1 MIPGQAQQ
9 FFTGAAGNQ
18 SAPEP
23 PDPGFKIER
32 SLRFNAAD
40 SAYLSYSPSS
50 LANQRV
56 MTFSFWYKPSDISNS
71 ADLMLFGQ
79 DYNTSGNAVTE
90 RSMSIVSYAGKIGIY
105 DYGAS
110 TDSGNS
116 GSSDPWTP
124 GYIDTTAIFRDAS
137 AWYHFVI
144 AIDTTQSTSTN
155 RCKVYVNG
163 VQRETSSQPNQNSY
177 LSWGQVRNKYIGGQ
191 FVNGGYTRSQSGY
204 MAEIHFIDGTQY
216 AASDFGEFE
225 TDNGTNEWRP
235 KAFSGTYGSE
245 GFYLKFEDNS
255 SVSALGTDS
264 SGNGNNFTPNNFSVS
279 AGTGNDS
286 LIDTPTKFIASSGN
300 NVGNYATFN
309 PLTPVG
315 RDCTFS
321 NGNLDVVI
329 GTGYGG
335 TSNDGIRAVSTIGMS
350 SGKFYFEHQI
360 TGGTLA
366 RSNVGVLEDI
376 TNVGYGGNH
385 WIGSR
390 STDYIV
396 WSNNGDAINSGS
408 STSYGVSWSSGDIIG
423 CAFDADNGNLYVYK
437 NGTIMNSGTP
447 AFTGLTNGPY
457 YFVAAERQSNIS
469 VNFGQRSFSYSVPAG
484 YKTLCAENIA
494 TPSIFKGKDSVDQK
508 IYTGNGS
515 SQTLTG
521 LAFGP
526 DLVWCKARSF
536 GADPEIYDIVRGAG
550 KRLYTSLSNAES
562 SPASS
567 VNSFT
572 SDGFSVTGGG
582 GVNNNTSTYVGW
594 TWDAGTSTVS
604 NTDGSITSNV
614 RANPSVGF
622 SIVSYTGTFA
632 AATIGHG
639 LNAAP
644 EMIIVKN
651 LDTTNDWNVYHVG
664 TDASSPGQYH
674 LRLNSDVA
682 RQGGSGKWNNTSPTS
697 TVFSVADSNT
707 TNGSGNDMIAY
718 CFAPV
723 AGYSAFG
730 TYTGNADNFGPF
742 IETGFAPQWV
752 MTKSYDGGSNDW
764 TIWDNTRN
772 ETNERSQTLF
782 PNLSASEDT
791 GFYDMDFFSNGF
803 KLKHSGSKANGSG
816 WNYIYAAFSDQPF
829 KIARGR

>member
-9 FFTGAAGNQ
+9 FYTAAGA
-18 SAPEP
+18 SSSTPEP
-23 PDPGFKIER
+23 PDPGFKIDR
-32 SLRFNAAD
+32 SLRFNAGD
-40 SAYLSYSPSS
+40 SAYLSYTPTS

-56 MTFSFWYKPSDISNS
+56 MTFSFWYKPSDISS
-71 ADLMLFGQ
+71 TADLMLFGQ
-79 DYNTSGNAVTE
+79 DYNTGGNAVTN
-90 RSMSIVSYAGKIGIY
+90 RSLSIVSYAGKIGIY

-110 TDSGNS
+110 DAAGNA
-116 GSSDPWTP
+116 GSSTPWTP
-124 GYIDTTAIFRDAS
+124 GYIDTNAIFRDAS

-163 VQRETSSQPNQNSY
+163 VQRETSSQPTQNIY

-191 FVNGGYTRSQSGY
+191 FVNGSYTRSQSGY

-216 AASDFGEFE
+216 AASDFGVFE

-245 GFYLKFEDNS
+245 GFYLKFADNS

-286 LIDTPTKFIASSGN
+286 LIDTPTKFIADSGN

-321 NGNLDVVI
+321 NGNLDVVV
-329 GTGYGG
+329 GTGFGG

-396 WSNNGDAINSGS
+396 WSNNGDAYNGGSGS
-408 STSYGVSWSSGDIIG
+408 SYGVSWTTGDVIG
-423 CAFDADNGNLYVYK
+423 CAFDADAGNLYVYK
-437 NGTIMNSGTP
+437 NGTVMNSGTP

-457 YFVAAERQSNIS
+457 YFVASERESNIS
-469 VNFGQRSFSYSVPAG
+469 VNFGQRSFSYSVPSG

-508 IYTGNGS
+508 LWTGNGT

-526 DLVWCKARSF
+526 DLVWVKARSF

-550 KRLYTSLSNAES
+550 KRLYTSLTTVES
-562 SPASS
+562 SPTTS

-594 TWDAGTSTVS
+594 TWDAGTSTAS
-604 NTDGSITSNV
+604 NNNGSITSQV
-614 RANPSVGF
+614 RVNTSVGF
-622 SIVSYTGTFA
+622 SIVSWTGDGTNA
-632 AATIGHG
+632 NKTVGHG
-639 LNAAP
+639 LNAVP
-644 EMIIVKN
+644 EFIFLKPRDENRNWLIWHTAIADDEAF
-651 LDTTNDWNVYHVG
+651 LFDDG
-664 TDASSPGQYH
+664 LPASSRFGP
-674 LRLNSDVA
+674 
-682 RQGGSGKWNNTSPTS
+682 SGPTS
-697 TVFSVADSNT
+697 TVFGVYGGQGNRGT
-707 TNGSGNDMIAY
+707 TDFIAY
-718 CFAPV
+718 CFAPI
-723 AGYSAFG
+723 AGYSKFG
-730 TYTGNADNFGPF
+730 TYTGNANTFGPF

-752 MTKSYDGGSNDW
+752 MTKSSSGGTNDW

-782 PNLSASEDT
+782 PNLSAQEDT

-803 KLKHSGSKANGSG
+803 KLKHSGSKANGNG
-816 WNYIYAAFSDQPF
+816 WEYIYIAFADQPF

>member
-9 FFTGAAGNQ
+9 FYTGAAGNQ

-40 SAYLSYSPSS
+40 SAYLTYTPSS

-79 DYNTSGNAVTE
+79 DYNTSGNAVTN
-90 RSMSIVSYAGKIGIY
+90 RSLSIVSYAGKIGIY

-110 TDSGNS
+110 SDSGNS
-116 GSSDPWTP
+116 GSSQAWTP

-163 VQRETSSQPNQNSY
+163 VQRETSSQPTQNSY

-264 SGNGNNFTPNNFSVS
+264 SGNGNNFTPNNFNVS
-279 AGTGNDS
+279 AGVSNDS
-286 LIDTPTKFIASSGN
+286 LIDTPTKFIADSGN

-321 NGNLDVVI
+321 NGNLDVVV
-329 GTGYGG
+329 GTGFGG

-385 WIGSR
+385 YIGSR

-396 WSNNGDAINSGS
+396 WSNNGDAYNGGTG
-408 STSYGVSWSSGDIIG
+408 TSYGVGWSSGDIIG

-457 YFVAAERQSNIS
+457 YFVASERSSNIT

-508 IYTGNGS
+508 LWTGNGS
-515 SQTLTG
+515 GQTLSS

-526 DLVWCKARSF
+526 DLVWVKARSF

-550 KRLYTSLSNAES
+550 ARLFTSLTNAES
-562 SPASS
+562 TPANS

-572 SDGFSVTGGG
+572 SDGFTVTGGG
-582 GVNNNTSTYVGW
+582 GVNSNGATYVGW

-604 NTDGSITSNV
+604 NSDGNITSQV

-622 SIVSYTGTFA
+622 SIVTYSGDNSVSGSV
-632 AATIGHG
+632 GHG

-644 EMIIVKN
+644 SMVIIKQRNGTKN
-651 LDTTNDWNVYHVG
+651 WKVAHTSLSSQNMLTLDEDYTEGISSWNGV
-664 TDASSPGQYH
+664 
-674 LRLNSDVA
+674 
-682 RQGGSGKWNNTSPTS
+682 TS
-697 TVFSVADSNT
+697 TVFYPARSGDTYLNT
-707 TNGSGNDMIAY
+707 SGYNYIAY

-730 TYTGNADNFGPF
+730 SYLGNANNDGPF

-752 MTKSYDGGSNDW
+752 MTKSYSGGTNDW

-803 KLKHSGSKANGSG
+803 KLKHTGSKANGSG
-816 WNYIYAAFSDQPF
+816 WSYIYAAFSDQPF